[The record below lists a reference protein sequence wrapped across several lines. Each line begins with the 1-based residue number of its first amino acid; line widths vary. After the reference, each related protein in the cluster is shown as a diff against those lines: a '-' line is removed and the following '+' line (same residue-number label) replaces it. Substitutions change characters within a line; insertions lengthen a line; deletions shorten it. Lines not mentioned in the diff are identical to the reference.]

1 MARYSNMSIFEANS
15 KAMEDHFETQKREI
29 FCKQY
34 KYYKSIEA
42 WNYPENSYERHCYED
57 FINSVDYKNY
67 VEKEV
72 L

>member
-15 KAMEDHFETQKREI
+15 KAMEDRFEAQKREI
-29 FCKQY
+29 FHKQY
-34 KYYKSIEA
+34 EYYKSIEA

-57 FINSVDYKNY
+57 FI
-67 VEKEV
+67 EKGV